1 MIRRLSI
8 AKRAILL
15 ATLAISCGGGGGRPP
30 APPRPIE
37 VDPEGSHRDA
47 VAAAVAPYLD
57 AELISGLVVGLYDA
71 GRREV
76 YGFGK
81 GPGGAVPDGSSLF
94 ELGTLTRVYTGLL
107 LADAI
112 QRREIELD
120 AQIAEYLP
128 PGVTVPIRDGAAI
141 TVRHLALHGSG
152 LPPVPPGVAG
162 ASPAN
167 PFAGYDEEALYRDL
181 ARTQLAFAPG
191 AAMQVST
198 YGTGLLGFALGRR
211 LGTGYARALQTRV
224 LAPLELRDTGLA
236 IPAAAATRRMVG
248 TDGEL
253 APVSHWTWDALE
265 GAGGLVSS
273 ARDQL
278 KLIEA
283 ELDAAAGGKN
293 LPLRNQMRLSQE
305 LQLEP
310 GGPENAGLGWVID
323 GEGRYWHG
331 GGSGGFRAFIG
342 FDPKTKRGVVALA
355 STASPLVDRLG
366 RALFE
371 LFAETPPKPWTAPTA
386 DQLASYAGRYDFG
399 GTKLSVVAAGRRL
412 YLEAPDE
419 PRVRLLPVSAHEFWI
434 EPLQA
439 VAIFQK
445 DGDKVTR
452 IVFGVGARQV
462 AAPRV
467 E

>member
-1 MIRRLSI
+1 MTRRLLI
-8 AKRAILL
+8 CAALCAA
-15 ATLAISCGGGGGRPP
+15 ATACGGGTRAPD
-30 APPRPIE
+30 PPRPVE
-37 VDPEGSHRDA
+37 VDPEGSRRDA
-47 VAAAVAPYLD
+47 VAAAVAPYFD

-81 GPGGAVPDGSSLF
+81 GPGGAAPDGRSLF

-112 QRREIELD
+112 QRREVDLE
-120 AQIAEYLP
+120 AQVAEYLP
-128 PGVTVPIRDGAAI
+128 PGVTVPTRDQATI
-141 TVRHLALHGSG
+141 TLRHLALHSSG
-152 LPPVPPGVAG
+152 LPPLPPGVAG
-162 ASPAN
+162 APPGN

-181 ARTQLAFAPG
+181 ARTQLVFAPG
-191 AAMQVST
+191 AAIQVSS
-198 YGTGLLGFALGRR
+198 YGTGLLGFAVGRKI
-211 LGTGYARALQTRV
+211 GTGYRRALEARV
-224 LAPLELRDTGLA
+224 LGPLELRDTGFA
-236 IPAAAATRRMVG
+236 VPAAAAARRMIG
-248 TDGEL
+248 TDDDL
-253 APVSHWTWDALE
+253 AAVPHWTWDALA

-293 LPLRNQMRLSQE
+293 LPLRNPMRLSQE
-305 LQLEP
+305 PQLDQ
-310 GGPENAGLGWVID
+310 GAGSENAGLGWAID
-323 GEGRYWHG
+323 RDGRYWHG
-331 GGSGGFRAFIG
+331 GGSGGFRAFVG

-371 LFAETPPKPWTAPTA
+371 LFAEAPPKPWTAPTA
-386 DQLASYAGRYDFG
+386 AQLAAYAGRYDFA
-399 GTKLSVVAAGRRL
+399 GTQLSVVAAGRRL

-419 PRVRLLPVSAHEFWI
+419 PRVRLLPVSEHEFWI

-439 VAIFQK
+439 VAIFQQE
-445 DGDKVTR
+445 GGVVAR
-452 IVFGVGARQV
+452 VVFGVGARQI